1 MVNAERD
8 FLIYLVYNHELQ
20 RTFKYIKS
28 TIKISKS
35 FLDMRVLD
43 LSAKHIISHFS
54 HPPLCFSSVPTQT
67 FAHESI
73 SQMAVTVMS

>member
-8 FLIYLVYNHELQ
+8 FLIYLAYNHELQ
-20 RTFKYIKS
+20 KIFQYIKS

-35 FLDMRVLD
+35 FLDMRALD

-54 HPPLCFSSVPTQT
+54 HPPLCFSSVPAQT

-73 SQMAVTVMS
+73 SEMPVTVMS

>member
-73 SQMAVTVMS
+73 SQMAVTAMS